1 MTDTSDSIPATAT
14 KIEINLSRLPQ
25 LFNSLDPSPFLE
37 RDLDHDAEDYIV
49 GSAEEAPRQHPLALV
64 IHLPADQLPA
74 QGLPNLR
81 EAIHNYFAYRRD
93 QENRRLRL
101 LFRDGYRAADRPGL
115 LVLLHAVAGIGE
127 FLRQRQ
133 RFGYFWR
140 EHVDHWLGGD
150 VASLGDFSLRVGADA
165 PPMPNTCEACRN
177 ASDYTVKAHRLT
189 ISSPFALADE
199 IAID

>member
-1 MTDTSDSIPATAT
+1 MSDGSPAPTNWLIWRRDRRDEARRIATNARHCRPLTKQSSVMTDTSDSIPATAT

-37 RDLDHDAEDYIV
+37 RDLDRDAEDYIV

-93 QENRRLRL
+93 QEDRRLRL
-101 LFRDGYRAADRPGL
+101 LFRDGRIALLIGL
-115 LVLLHAVAGIGE
+115 GFLFCCVLLRELANS
-127 FLRQRQ
+127 
-133 RFGYFWR
+133 FGNEPR
-140 EHVDHWLGGD
+140 I
-150 VASLGDFSLRVGADA
+150 FSERV
-165 PPMPNTCEACRN
+165 C
-177 ASDYTVKAHRLT
+177 
-189 ISSPFALADE
+189 
-199 IAID
+199 